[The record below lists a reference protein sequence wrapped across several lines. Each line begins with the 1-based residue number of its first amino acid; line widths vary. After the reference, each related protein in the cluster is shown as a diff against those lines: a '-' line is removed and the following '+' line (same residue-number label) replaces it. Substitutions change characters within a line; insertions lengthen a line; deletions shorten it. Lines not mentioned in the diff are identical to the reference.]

1 LKKSDIKEYSTLDA
15 STLYIISQWLDKYE
29 PNTVKNKVKIALNVA
44 TYLEEQHYEEVIKE
58 MKG

>member
-1 LKKSDIKEYSTLDA
+1 MKKSDIKEYSTLDA